1 MTRGDQHQNHHV
13 RLSQHVH
20 WRVLLMIVLILLA
33 YALLAAQPVAAARRI
48 TVTFSSFPIPSSS
61 DANSITSGSDGALWF
76 TENGSN
82 QIGRITT
89 SGAITEYPI
98 PTANSRPLAITTG
111 PDGALWFTEHNGN
124 QIGIIT
130 TSGTST
136 AYPITSSISQ
146 PHPHS
151 TTTVR

>member
-20 WRVLLMIVLILLA
+20 LKVPLMIVLILLA
-33 YALLAAQPVAAARRI
+33 SALLAAQPVAAARKI
-48 TVTFSSFPIPSSS
+48 TVTFSSFPLPSSS
-61 DANSITSGSDGALWF
+61 DAHAITSGSDGALWF

-98 PTANSRPLAITTG
+98 PSSSSGPIAITTG
-111 PDGALWFTEHNGN
+111 PDGALWFTTPAKLGR
-124 QIGIIT
+124 
-130 TSGTST
+130 
-136 AYPITSSISQ
+136 ITSSGSVLEFAI
-146 PHPHS
+146 P
-151 TTTVR
+151 